1 MGLQGEI
8 PLQGDFSAE
17 HMIFGGESLLVP
29 LEFFYTRSANI
40 HCQLNHNLTIM
51 GAMLNQLRSL
61 QDIDSFHVL
70 VKGMLRIHVQHVKSL
85 RYFPFLKY

>member
-40 HCQLNHNLTIM
+40 HCQLNRNVTIM
-51 GAMLNQLRSL
+51 GALVNNYVACKT
-61 QDIDSFHVL
+61 DSFHVL